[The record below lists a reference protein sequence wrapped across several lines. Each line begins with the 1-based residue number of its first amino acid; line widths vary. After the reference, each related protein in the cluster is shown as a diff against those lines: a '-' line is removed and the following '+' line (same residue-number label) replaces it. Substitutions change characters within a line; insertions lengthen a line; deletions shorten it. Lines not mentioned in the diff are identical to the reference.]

1 MPKLTTNGWTTREAL
16 MDREPFD
23 TYGALSAVS
32 GYVLYTGQL
41 PEPWATQYRNS
52 RDHITYTVMSY
63 QTPIAWVLDDGTV
76 VIPREL
82 SGRNQGQPVKYSRT
96 TSGHQGLL
104 YALDKDRLSQDSKA
118 GIRESAQ
125 RERQSLR
132 DRRNRS
138 RERATEVHTASYARI
153 EHVRDNIGII
163 FDRVNNRRA
172 ADAEPYQGTYR
183 FRSTP
188 EDYDALIAEVGEL
201 SRPVR

>member
-16 MDREPFD
+16 MDREPFT

-32 GYVLYTGQL
+32 GSVGSTGRL
-41 PEPWATQYRNS
+41 PQPWADQYRDN

-63 QTPIAWVLDDGTV
+63 RTPIAWVTDDDTV

-82 SGRNQGQPVKYSRT
+82 SGPHKGAPVKYSRT
-96 TSGHQGLL
+96 TTGHQGML
-104 YALDKDRLSQDSKA
+104 YALDRDRLSFTQRAAIRDSA
-118 GIRESAQ
+118 LS
-125 RERQSLR
+125 ERQSLR

-138 RERATEVHTASYARI
+138 RERAAEVHTAPWPPTGSPLQATL
-153 EHVRDNIGII
+153 
-163 FDRVNNRRA
+163 DRLNNRPARGV
-172 ADAEPYQGTYR
+172 EPFQGTYG